1 MIEKL
6 NNSKNV
12 NSLKLLITVSLLFM
26 VSTTYFIYMAN
37 WLKTGLAES
46 YNSGKEYCQKEAAAS
61 YPMNSDASANPKV
74 EETTMR
80 FIIITLLFFLLSI
93 SITVTFLIKPL
104 NRLGDEPLLKEK
116 KLITDDFSDDDL
128 SDDDLS
134 DDDMNNDLDDDL
146 MNQDLIIRDLD
157 EKQIDFLEEEPP
169 GILANSYNKMMDA
182 LQRVNELEKE
192 HSIELAKA
200 NEQLQKEIR
209 ERKRAEK
216 EIRYLSNR
224 LISSQEQAKKELAQ
238 DIHDEFGQ
246 TLTALHL
253 NAESLWNKMPD
264 ELNAQKKSIYDFIQ
278 LIEHLG
284 DKIRSISSDLRPD
297 LLDDLGLIPTLQWY
311 IKEFTEKRDNI
322 KVTFQAVGLRKRLA
336 SDVELVLYRIF
347 QEGLN
352 NVVKHS
358 KAGEVN
364 VTLTYSYPNII
375 FILKDNGVGFETTK
389 GTDGIGLLGMRE
401 RVVSVEG
408 TINITSGK
416 NQGTMIRVEV
426 PVSGKESAETE
437 T

>member
-1 MIEKL
+1 MEKL
-6 NNSKNV
+6 NNSKNI

-26 VSTTYFIYMAN
+26 LSTTYFIYMAN

-46 YNSGKEYCQKEAAAS
+46 YNSGKAHCQKEE
-61 YPMNSDASANPKV
+61 SDTMHSDDSADTKV

-134 DDDMNNDLDDDL
+134 DDDLENDLDDNL
-146 MNQDLIIRDLD
+146 MNQDLVIRDLN

-238 DIHDEFGQ
+238 DLHDEFGQ

-253 NAESLWNKMPD
+253 NAESLWDKMPD
-264 ELNAQKKSIYDFIQ
+264 ELDAQKKSIYDFIK

-311 IKEFTEKRDNI
+311 IKEFTEKRDDI
-322 KVTFQAVGLRKRLA
+322 KITFQAVGLRKRLA

-358 KAGEVN
+358 KAEEVN

-375 FILKDNGVGFETTK
+375 FILKDNGVGFETTG

-437 T
+437 I